1 MRRMGA
7 VSVRDLGL
15 NLRAAEPPHHQ
26 RCSVVVEE
34 IEGLLRVYKDGH
46 VERFPVVAEVPCT
59 WSPEL
64 EVISGDVVIDP
75 STRVW
80 ARLYAPIGPPR
91 IKLPALVYFHGG
103 GFCVGSAAWRCYHEF
118 LARVASRAGC
128 LIMSVNYRLAPEN
141 RLPAAFDDGVAAV
154 KWIRQQAIHGQERI
168 RWWWSRCDFASV
180 FLGGDSAGATIAH
193 NVSLQIGSRLR
204 GVVLIQP
211 FFGGEAR
218 TSSERVAAPPGS
230 ALSLAASD
238 AYWRLSLPPGES
250 REHPWC
256 NPLAKGTAARFAR
269 LALPPYL
276 VCIAETDILRDRDMD
291 FCRAMKRAG
300 KTVEAV
306 VHAGVGH
313 AFQVLSSS
321 PASQSRAQEMISQLR
336 SFLRR

>member
-1 MRRMGA
+1 MRRRTGA
-7 VSVRDLGL
+7 VPVGELRLS
-15 NLRAAEPPHHQ
+15 LRAAEAPQHQ

-46 VERFPVVAEVPCT
+46 VERFPVVPEVPCT
-59 WSPEL
+59 WLPEL

-80 ARLYAPIGPPR
+80 ARLYAPIAPPR
-91 IKLPALVYFHGG
+91 GKLPALVYFHGG

-118 LARVASRAGC
+118 LAKVASRAGC
-128 LIMSVNYRLAPEN
+128 LIMSVNYRLSLRTPSG
-141 RLPAAFDDGVAAV
+141 RLRRRHRRREVDPAAGHPRPGTDSMVVEPLRLRKGLP
-154 KWIRQQAIHGQERI
+154 R
-168 RWWWSRCDFASV
+168 
-180 FLGGDSAGATIAH
+180 GDSAGATITH

-218 TSSERVAAPPGS
+218 TSSESMAVPPGS
-230 ALSLAASD
+230 ALNLAASD
-238 AYWRLSLPPGES
+238 AYWRLS
-250 REHPWC
+250 RKAC
-256 NPLAKGTAARFAR
+256 KADAA
-269 LALPPYL
+269 PYL

-300 KTVEAV
+300 NTVEAV
-306 VHAGVGH
+306 MHAGVGH
-313 AFQVLSSS
+313 AFQVLNSSRV
-321 PASQSRAQEMISQLR
+321 SQSRAQEMISQLR